1 LIRGIISLSESG
13 YGEPVNIGNPVE
25 LSLLDMAKTII
36 ELTESRSELVFEPL
50 PIDDPKVRQPDI
62 TLAKQILDWE
72 PQVDLSTG
80 LQKTLELA
88 GVERLAR

>member
-1 LIRGIISLSESG
+1 
-13 YGEPVNIGNPVE
+13 
-25 LSLLDMAKTII
+25 MAKTII
-36 ELTESRSELVFEPL
+36 EMTESRSEIVYEPL

-62 TLAKQILDWE
+62 ALAKDVLGWE
-72 PQVDLSTG
+72 PQIDLRTG

>member
-1 LIRGIISLSESG
+1 
-13 YGEPVNIGNPVE
+13 
-25 LSLLDMAKTII
+25 
-36 ELTESRSELVFEPL
+36 
-50 PIDDPKVRQPDI
+50 VRQPDI

>member
-1 LIRGIISLSESG
+1 
-13 YGEPVNIGNPVE
+13 
-25 LSLLDMAKTII
+25 MAKTII
-36 ELTESRSELVFEPL
+36 ELTESRSEIVYEPL

-62 TLAKQILDWE
+62 TLAKDVLGWE
-72 PQVDLSTG
+72 PQIDLASG